1 MMRYATIG
9 ALCLVVAAMGFAW
22 WQHARASRLAL
33 LVDALT
39 AELETSGARIKNSKE
54 AIGDVEKVDTWGG
67 LNVVPDYWLFPE
79 SPPGD

>member
-22 WQHARASRLAL
+22 WQHARAERLAAR
-33 LVDALT
+33 VEALT
-39 AELETSGARIKNSKE
+39 ASVETCNERTKNAKE
-54 AIGDVEKVDTWGG
+54 AANDADKIDAWGG

-79 SPPGD
+79 GPTID